1 MDLSDGLISGG
12 ILPHLHQIF
21 TGDYDAS
28 IRADSCAL
36 LHDFI
41 RSCTNLADVHPEEA
55 TNYMREIVNGWME
68 VLIAN
73 MDGEVKIGV
82 VVCRTLVA
90 VCKACKVGGVEMFER
105 GVAMM
110 QGYHTRY
117 VEGFVEGVVGCE
129 DVDSRGR
136 GVGMEVLLAGVVDLM
151 ACLIGRDDVR
161 VWLENGDNM
170 VGVLG
175 VLVGYAMVSGREM
188 VSWSESVGEVVC
200 EENEASFAFSLR
212 KRVLE
217 FVLVS
222 VLGVYI

>member
-1 MDLSDGLISGG
+1 VEG
-12 ILPHLHQIF
+12 F
-21 TGDYDAS
+21 
-28 IRADSCAL
+28 
-36 LHDFI
+36 
-41 RSCTNLADVHPEEA
+41 
-55 TNYMREIVNGWME
+55 
-68 VLIAN
+68 
-73 MDGEVKIGV
+73 GEGV
-82 VVCRTLVA
+82 VGCEDVEDAVCRDD
-90 VCKACKVGGVEMFER
+90 VEW
-105 GVAMM
+105 
-110 QGYHTRY
+110 
-117 VEGFVEGVVGCE
+117 FVEGVVGCE

-161 VWLENGDNM
+161 VCRVWLENGDNM

-188 VSWSESVGEVVC
+188 VSWAESVGEVVC

-222 VLGVYI
+222 VLGVNI